1 MLYMCVRST
10 PYIYIYIESNNQT
23 EDPHSPV
30 LFRRPRLLDSCTP
43 AYTLDSILW
52 TLHTNPNKMSNQTT
66 HADTHANAH
75 ANTHAQGMQ
84 TRRAVLGDT
93 HVDNSLAHNTST
105 FTRPLQDFI
114 TEYAWGDVWN
124 RPGLD
129 RKQRSLLNL
138 GMLIALN
145 RMPEFGIHVRGAIR
159 NGVSEVEI
167 REAIVQATV
176 YCGAPAAMEAT
187 RKADTVLQEMQENG
201 EYTRVCI

>member
-1 MLYMCVRST
+1 
-10 PYIYIYIESNNQT
+10 
-23 EDPHSPV
+23 
-30 LFRRPRLLDSCTP
+30 
-43 AYTLDSILW
+43 
-52 TLHTNPNKMSNQTT
+52 MSNQTT
-66 HADTHANAH
+66 HADTH

-187 RKADTVLQEMQENG
+187 RKADTVLKEMQENG

>member
-1 MLYMCVRST
+1 MCVQST

-43 AYTLDSILW
+43 AYTLYSILW

-66 HADTHANAH
+66 HADTH

-187 RKADTVLQEMQENG
+187 RKADTVLKEMQENG